1 MAMIYRRKY
10 ARSYDTVYYDSTFKD
25 SLQYSKWILD
35 KNGNVLSS
43 NEIALEDL
51 DSEYDCNNGLI
62 QFLGIE
68 KREKS
73 ILELGG
79 TEEQQEQ
86 LDLGKRVK
94 QLAGD
99 DLTEE
104 EIIQALSYAK
114 AQKKA
119 KNIFMKK
126 LKILPSVIMVQM
138 KKITL
143 TLIENHENE
152 KTVIIQLI

>member
-1 MAMIYRRKY
+1 MK
-10 ARSYDTVYYDSTFKD
+10 KD
-25 SLQYSKWILD
+25 
-35 KNGNVLSS
+35 
-43 NEIALEDL
+43 
-51 DSEYDCNNGLI
+51 
-62 QFLGIE
+62 
-68 KREKS
+68 

-114 AQKKA
+114 AQKK
-119 KNIFMKK
+119 
-126 LKILPSVIMVQM
+126 S
-138 KKITL
+138 
-143 TLIENHENE
+143 
-152 KTVIIQLI
+152 

>member
-1 MAMIYRRKY
+1 M
-10 ARSYDTVYYDSTFKD
+10 
-25 SLQYSKWILD
+25 
-35 KNGNVLSS
+35 
-43 NEIALEDL
+43 
-51 DSEYDCNNGLI
+51 
-62 QFLGIE
+62 
-68 KREKS
+68 
-73 ILELGG
+73 
-79 TEEQQEQ
+79 
-86 LDLGKRVK
+86 DLGKRVK

-126 LKILPSVIMVQM
+126 LKILPSVIIVQM

>member
-1 MAMIYRRKY
+1 M
-10 ARSYDTVYYDSTFKD
+10 
-25 SLQYSKWILD
+25 
-35 KNGNVLSS
+35 
-43 NEIALEDL
+43 
-51 DSEYDCNNGLI
+51 
-62 QFLGIE
+62 
-68 KREKS
+68 
-73 ILELGG
+73 
-79 TEEQQEQ
+79 
-86 LDLGKRVK
+86 GKRVK

-119 KNIFMKK
+119 KKHIYEETENPTI
-126 LKILPSVIMVQM
+126 SDNSSDE
-138 KKITL
+138 KITL